1 MQHKCSMKWPPWRE
15 TTIDEAWDEASRP
28 WTQVRKLSDSELI
41 ERLITEFEPIYKLA
55 LEAEQRRRE
64 AWRSPAGKA
73 IWVSAIAL
81 VVSIAALIKSFF
93 G

>member
-1 MQHKCSMKWPPWRE
+1 MQHKCSMKWPWRE
-15 TTIDEAWDEASRP
+15 TTFDEAWDEYARR
-28 WTQVRKLSDSELI
+28 WTQVRRLSDHALI
-41 ERLITEFEPIYKLA
+41 ERLTTEKLDPTYRLA

-73 IWVSAIAL
+73 IWISLIAL
-81 VVSIAALIKSFF
+81 VVSIVALVQSFA

>member
-1 MQHKCSMKWPPWRE
+1 MKWPPWRE
-15 TTIDEAWDEASRP
+15 VTFDEAWDEHARP
-28 WTQVRKLSDSELI
+28 WTQVRKLSDHQLI
-41 ERLITEFEPIYKLA
+41 ERLTTERLDPTYQLA

-73 IWVSAIAL
+73 VRISLLALLVSVVAL
-81 VVSIAALIKSFF
+81 AKSII